1 MFLKKSNFFSKISV
15 KILLWYSAI
24 FISNAIFLFLLAYFI
39 VSATLRDKETTS
51 ISLEMEKIL
60 LDIQKYGLSNIDKH
74 ISHKEKED
82 FVIEILFKNKPLY
95 VSENFKKL
103 ELGNKIIEN
112 IKSKKKFFT
121 INLDDKTF
129 KFQIYQATSY
139 TIVVGKNVASTEE
152 LLEKF
157 REIFFGMI
165 LFTMLLGI
173 IGGLIALRKILLP
186 IKSITQ
192 TAQYIIN
199 TGKLNERIKVENTQ
213 DELYDLSVIIN
224 KMLDKIEVLVKSL
237 KETIDNVAHDLRT
250 PLTRI
255 KITSEL
261 ALSEQSK
268 LNPKDALLS
277 CLDES
282 DKILTLLNAIVDI
295 SQIETGSLR
304 LNIEKIQLKKL
315 IDDVIDLYDYV
326 IEEHN
331 MNLSVKCNENIYIY
345 GDFNRLRQALSN
357 LMDNAIKYNKPNG
370 KISIKALKINDKI
383 CLFIRDTGIGIDAKD
398 LPYIFERLYRADKSR
413 SKQGLGLGLSLVKA
427 IIKAHEAKIKVKSKL
442 NCGTIFCT
450 IFQH

>member
-1 MFLKKSNFFSKISV
+1 M
-15 KILLWYSAI
+15 
-24 FISNAIFLFLLAYFI
+24 LAYFI

-295 SQIETGSLR
+295 SQIETGSLK
-304 LNIEKIQLKKL
+304 LNIERIQLKKL

-331 MNLSVKCNENIYIY
+331 INLSVKCNENIYIY

-370 KISIKALKINDKI
+370 KISIKALEINDKI

-442 NCGTIFCT
+442 TCGTIFCI

>member
-1 MFLKKSNFFSKISV
+1 VVHFSI
-15 KILLWYSAI
+15 A
-24 FISNAIFLFLLAYFI
+24 
-39 VSATLRDKETTS
+39 
-51 ISLEMEKIL
+51 
-60 LDIQKYGLSNIDKH
+60 
-74 ISHKEKED
+74 
-82 FVIEILFKNKPLY
+82 
-95 VSENFKKL
+95 
-103 ELGNKIIEN
+103 
-112 IKSKKKFFT
+112 
-121 INLDDKTF
+121 DD
-129 KFQIYQATSY
+129 
-139 TIVVGKNVASTEE
+139 
-152 LLEKF
+152 
-157 REIFFGMI
+157 
-165 LFTMLLGI
+165 
-173 IGGLIALRKILLP
+173 
-186 IKSITQ
+186 SITQ

-213 DELYDLSVIIN
+213 DEFYELSIIIN

-261 ALSEQSK
+261 ALSDQSK
-268 LNPKDALLS
+268 LNPKEALLS

-326 IEEHN
+326 MEEHGI
-331 MNLSVKCNENIYIY
+331 NLYVKCDENIFVY

-370 KISIKALKINDKI
+370 KISIKAFLINNSV
-383 CLFIRDTGIGIDAKD
+383 CLFIQDTGIGIDNKD

-413 SKQGLGLGLSLVKA
+413 SKQGQVLGCLWLKQS
-427 IIKAHEAKIKVKSKL
+427 
-442 NCGTIFCT
+442 
-450 IFQH
+450 

>member
-1 MFLKKSNFFSKISV
+1 M
-15 KILLWYSAI
+15 
-24 FISNAIFLFLLAYFI
+24 LAYFI

-370 KISIKALKINDKI
+370 KISIKALEINDKI

-442 NCGTIFCT
+442 NCGTIFCI